1 MCQWR
6 FSLRSVLL
14 FAFAGVLAAQ
24 SPPPD
29 RVTITQAVQEAI
41 DRNLGLLAE
50 RYNLSVAEAKI
61 ITARLRP
68 NPVFTAGLDYLDFM
82 RNWVPGTNSG
92 PTEWNARTD
101 FVLERGGKRDARIAV
116 AEGSRDVAKLNLL
129 NTARGL
135 ALDVQNAFI
144 DALQAKDSLALAR
157 ENLAA
162 FQGIV
167 NVNQARVQ
175 AGDLSKVELV
185 RTQVAALQFQSAVRQ
200 SESKLRI
207 AANKL
212 QLLMGRVTPSP
223 AFDIQ
228 GDLRRDSRPLELPAL
243 QAQAVQMRPDV
254 QALRRDQA
262 RSQAELRS
270 QLAQGK
276 VDYTV
281 GTEYHRQFH
290 NGNASSLGLFFQ
302 APIPVFSRNQGEI
315 ERARQETRQ
324 AEARVRALEAS
335 VESDVRN
342 AWLQYTTSRDL
353 LYSIENGLLTQA
365 KDVRDTMEYS
375 YRRGEASLVEFL
387 DAQRAFNDARQ
398 SYNDAR
404 ADFARS
410 VYTIESVAG
419 AGVTENQGTDRSVHA
434 GQNQALGTD
443 KSVAADRSVPS
454 EKQQ

>member
-1 MCQWR
+1 
-6 FSLRSVLL
+6 LRSVIV

-29 RVTITQAVQEAI
+29 KVTVTQAVQEAI

-61 ITARLRP
+61 VTARLRP
-68 NPVFTAGLDYLDFM
+68 NPVFSAGLDYIDFLG
-82 RNWVPGTNSG
+82 RFTAANAGG
-92 PTEWNARTD
+92 PTEWNVRTD
-101 FVLERGGKRDARIAV
+101 WVLERGGKRDARIAV
-116 AEGSRDVAKLNLL
+116 AQNSREVAKLNLL
-129 NTARGL
+129 NTTRGL
-135 ALDVQNAFI
+135 VLDVQNAFI
-144 DALQAKDSLALAR
+144 DVLQAKDNVALAR
-157 ENLAA
+157 ENLTA

-167 NVNQARVQ
+167 SVNQTRVA

-200 SESKLRI
+200 AESKLRV
-207 AANKL
+207 ATNKL
-212 QLLMGRVTPSP
+212 QLLIGRVAPSP
-223 AFDIQ
+223 TFDVV
-228 GDLRRDSRPLELPAL
+228 GDLRRETPPLELPTLTSQAL
-243 QAQAVQMRPDV
+243 QMRPDV
-254 QALRRDQA
+254 LALRSDQA

-281 GTEYHRQFH
+281 GTEYHREFH
-290 NGNASSLGLFFQ
+290 NGNANAVGVFFS
-302 APIPVFSRNQGEI
+302 APIPLFNRNQGEI
-315 ERARQETRQ
+315 ERARQEMAQ
-324 AEARVRALEAS
+324 AEARVKALQAS

-353 LYSIENGLLTQA
+353 LESIERGLLTQA

-410 VYTIESVAG
+410 LYTIEAVAG
-419 AGVTENQGTDRSVHA
+419 AGGGVSGTD
-434 GQNQALGTD
+434 L
-443 KSVAADRSVPS
+443 
-454 EKQQ
+454 EKKR

>member
-1 MCQWR
+1 
-6 FSLRSVLL
+6 LRSVIVLV
-14 FAFAGVLAAQ
+14 FAGALCAQ

-29 RVTITQAVQEAI
+29 KVTIQQAVQEAI

-50 RYNLSVAEAKI
+50 RYNLTVAEAKI

-68 NPVFTAGLDYLDFM
+68 NPVFSAGLDYIDFL
-82 RNWVPGTNSG
+82 RTFTQANAGG
-92 PTEWNARTD
+92 PTEWNVRTD
-101 FVLERGGKRDARIAV
+101 VVLERGGKREARIAV
-116 AEGSRDVAKLNLL
+116 AENARDVAKLNLL
-129 NTARGL
+129 NTTRGL
-135 ALDVQNAFI
+135 VLDVQNAFI
-144 DALQAKDSLALAR
+144 DVLQAKDNLALAR

-200 SESKLRI
+200 AESKLRI
-207 AANKL
+207 ANNKL
-212 QLLMGRVTPSP
+212 QTLIGRIVPSP
-223 AFDIQ
+223 TFDIV
-228 GDLRRDSRPLELPAL
+228 GDLRREPVPLELPAL
-243 QAQAVQMRPDV
+243 QAQALQLRPDV
-254 QALRRDQA
+254 LALRQDQA

-281 GTEYHRQFH
+281 GTEYHREFH
-290 NGNASSLGLFFQ
+290 NGNANALGVFFQ
-302 APIPVFSRNQGEI
+302 APIPLFNRNQGEI
-315 ERARQETRQ
+315 ERARQEQRQ
-324 AEARVRALEAS
+324 AEARVRALEVS

-353 LYSIENGLLTQA
+353 LESVERGLLTQA

-410 VYTIESVAG
+410 LYTIEAVAG
-419 AGVTENQGTDRSVHA
+419 SGAGAPSPGPGAGGQGPAGTEAGAAAANAGT
-434 GQNQALGTD
+434 
-443 KSVAADRSVPS
+443 
-454 EKQQ
+454 EKAK